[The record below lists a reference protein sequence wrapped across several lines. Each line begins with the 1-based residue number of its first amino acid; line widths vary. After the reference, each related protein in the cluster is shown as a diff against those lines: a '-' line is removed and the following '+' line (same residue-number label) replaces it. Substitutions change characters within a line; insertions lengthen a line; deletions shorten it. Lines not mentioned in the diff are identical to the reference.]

1 MKYKLIICMFTKK
14 TLGLVHPNDITPLN
28 FDIVVTYV
36 GRNSTGST
44 RHQKGGGAKESAT
57 L

>member
-1 MKYKLIICMFTKK
+1 MFTKK

-44 RHQKGGGAKESAT
+44 RHQKGGGGG
-57 L
+57 